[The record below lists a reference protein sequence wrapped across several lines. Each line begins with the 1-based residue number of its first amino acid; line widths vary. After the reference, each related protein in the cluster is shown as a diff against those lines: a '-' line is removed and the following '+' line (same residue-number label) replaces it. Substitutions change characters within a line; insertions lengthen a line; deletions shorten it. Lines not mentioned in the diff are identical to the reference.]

1 MTATTTNT
9 VTLASERII
18 TPIFFHSEDT
28 EAAKLHGWNTES
40 QEFFINFAGKIVALT
55 DEISCERIY
64 ADDSTTPLVSLYAWV
79 RNENT
84 DAVAKGMEHAYLC
97 KRVQC
102 HESVYV
108 AVRGDSKFY
117 TKFRVD
123 APMKERV
130 AFQIWWRNTYAKWQ
144 AKQAESV
151 VKNRYLGFLRDQ
163 WEKTVHPKPVKG
175 SKWRVTAGRKYPK
188 GKTGVLFWEGRT
200 RFGPSYGLAWSD
212 KRGPD
217 GKFTDVGFVSPHNL
231 EYVPSDTDAETLERL
246 KQEASLAD
254 AVATEHSTAIYSAF
268 VDAMPQWDFPT
279 AHPSLQCN
287 QNTMDYLGV
296 SVRLGSR
303 NV

>member
-1 MTATTTNT
+1 MSATTTNT

-18 TPIFFHSEDT
+18 TPIFFHSDNP
-28 EAAKLHGWNTES
+28 EAAKLHGWNTEA
-40 QEFFINFAGKIVALT
+40 QEFFTNLTGKIVALT
-55 DEISCERIY
+55 DEISREHVY
-64 ADDSTTPLVSLYAWV
+64 ADDSITPFASLYAWF

-84 DAVAKGMEHAYLC
+84 DAVAKGMEHEYLC
-97 KRVQC
+97 KRVQSL
-102 HESVYV
+102 ETSYM
-108 AVRGDSKFY
+108 AVRGNSKFH

-123 APMKERV
+123 APMKERI
-130 AFQIWWRNTYAKWQ
+130 AFQIWWRNTWAKWQ
-144 AKQAESV
+144 ANHAEAT
-151 VKNRYLGFLRDQ
+151 VKLRYLANLRDQ

-175 SKWRVTAGRKYPK
+175 SKWQVTAGRKYPK

-200 RFGPSYGLAWSD
+200 RFGLSYGLAWSD

-231 EYVPSDTDAETLERL
+231 EYVPSDTDMQTLERL

>member
-1 MTATTTNT
+1 MTATTLNT
-9 VTLASERII
+9 VTRASERNI

-40 QEFFINFAGKIVALT
+40 QEFFINLAGKIVALT

-130 AFQIWWRNTYAKWQ
+130 AFQIWWRNTWAKWQ
-144 AKQAESV
+144 AKNAEAT
-151 VKNRYLGFLRDQ
+151 VKERYLGFLRDQ

-175 SKWRVTAGRKYPK
+175 SKWRVIAGRKYPK

-200 RFGPSYGLAWSD
+200 RFGDSYGLAWSD

-254 AVATEHSTAIYSAF
+254 AIATEHSTAIYSAF
-268 VDAMPQWDFPT
+268 VDAMPQNDFPT
-279 AHPSLQCN
+279 SHPSLHCN
-287 QNTMDYLGV
+287 QDIRDYLGV